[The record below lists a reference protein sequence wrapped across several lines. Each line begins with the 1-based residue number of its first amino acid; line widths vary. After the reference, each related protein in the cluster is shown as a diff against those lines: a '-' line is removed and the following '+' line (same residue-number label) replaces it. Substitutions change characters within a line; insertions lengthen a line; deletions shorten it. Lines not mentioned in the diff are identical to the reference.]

1 MTDHQPSVPPAAVGR
16 PDDGLA
22 DASLAPTVSAPA
34 GASPATLA
42 AAHLRL
48 AYDDRIIVDDLS
60 VTIPAGAV
68 TVIVGANAC
77 GKSTLL
83 RALARLLAPR
93 AGTVLLDG
101 DDIRRLPTRTVAQ
114 RLGLLPQQP
123 IAPDGI
129 VVSDLVARGRHP
141 HQRWF
146 RQWSRE
152 DQHAVDHALAA
163 TGTTALADR
172 SVDELSGGQRQR
184 VWIAMALAQGTEIL
198 LLDEPTTF
206 LDLAHQVEV
215 LDLLAD
221 LNAADGRTIVCV
233 LHDLNLACRYATH
246 LIALRDGAI
255 AAQGRPADVITPA
268 LVDHVFDMPAQILID
283 PVAGSPLVIPIG
295 RHHRPPDEGGG
306 VAPPVEVAPARVE
319 HVVHP
324 PPPLRPPA
332 HLPIATPARPA
343 VPTPIDPAPPT

>member
-1 MTDHQPSVPPAAVGR
+1 MAEDEV
-16 PDDGLA
+16 A
-22 DASLAPTVSAPA
+22 DASLAPPIQHEPGTPPA
-34 GASPATLA
+34 SLA
-42 AAHLRL
+42 AEHLRL
-48 AYDDRIIVDDLS
+48 AYDDRIVVEDLS
-60 VTIPAGAV
+60 VAIPVGAI

-83 RALARLLAPR
+83 RALARLLPPR

-101 DDIRRLPTRTVAQ
+101 KDIRRLPTRTVAQ
-114 RLGLLPQQP
+114 QLGMLPQQP

-146 RQWSRE
+146 RQWSKE
-152 DQHAVDHALAA
+152 DQDAVDHALAA
-163 TGTTALADR
+163 TGITALADR

-246 LIALRDGAI
+246 LIAMRDGAI
-255 AAQGRPADVITPA
+255 AAQGPPAEVVTAD
-268 LVDHVFDMPAQILID
+268 LVDHVFGLRARIIAD

-295 RHHRPPDEGGG
+295 RHHRPDREG
-306 VAPPVEVAPARVE
+306 
-319 HVVHP
+319 
-324 PPPLRPPA
+324 
-332 HLPIATPARPA
+332 
-343 VPTPIDPAPPT
+343 

>member
-1 MTDHQPSVPPAAVGR
+1 MTLR
-16 PDDGLA
+16 DDRSTRDLGAEDRLA
-22 DASLAPTVSAPA
+22 DASLAPPVRHAP
-34 GASPATLA
+34 GAPPATLA
-42 AAHLRL
+42 AANLRL
-48 AYDDRIIVDDLS
+48 AYDERIIVEDLT
-60 VTIPAGAV
+60 VTIPAGEI

-93 AGTVLLDG
+93 AGTVLLNG
-101 DDIRRLPTRTVAQ
+101 SDIGRLPTRTVAQ
-114 RLGLLPQQP
+114 QLGMLPQQP

-146 RQWSRE
+146 RQWSTE
-152 DQHAVDHALAA
+152 DQDAVDHALAA
-163 TGTTALADR
+163 TGITALADR

-233 LHDLNLACRYATH
+233 LHDLNLASRYATH
-246 LIALRDGAI
+246 LIAMRDGAI
-255 AAQGRPADVITPA
+255 AAQGRPNDIITEE
-268 LVDHVFDMPAQILID
+268 LVDHVFGLQARIVPD
-283 PVAGSPLVIPIG
+283 PVAGSPLIIPIG
-295 RHHRPPDEGGG
+295 RHHRPP
-306 VAPPVEVAPARVE
+306 APGPSSPPSAHREAP
-319 HVVHP
+319 
-324 PPPLRPPA
+324 
-332 HLPIATPARPA
+332 
-343 VPTPIDPAPPT
+343 